1 MTDGQWT
8 DYKKRF
14 RALLAMLR
22 RAFASLSTVHK
33 KTPMLRHHFLLRSVL
48 FLITARERMKNS
60 PHPSFEVGGAP
71 HACIGQS
78 HNHIKSITFKTAA
91 AWAEWTRGFVCIL
104 AGEERSGGRISGE
117 EDTPPPPFFFLR
129 LIQLSD
135 RGQKMDFFIF
145 TFQRKTNGLKGANS
159 RSTITFISCLPFW
172 SCFIA

>member
-14 RALLAMLR
+14 RAFLAMLR

-104 AGEERSGGRISGE
+104 AGEERSGGRISGD
-117 EDTPPPPFFFLR
+117 EDTPPPPLFF
-129 LIQLSD
+129 SE
-135 RGQKMDFFIF
+135 
-145 TFQRKTNGLKGANS
+145 TN
-159 RSTITFISCLPFW
+159 STIRPWPKNGFLHFYLSEEDKWFERSQFT
-172 SCFIA
+172 